1 MTIKIKTT
9 VRLPKATRQEMIQT
23 IIANGYGMRGKSKWV
38 SEAIHQ
44 LLAIN
49 NFHELVDIGD
59 EIADLTEV
67 ESIYLEAQLKE
78 ELDKALI
85 LIRRFFPTMEGVQSC
100 IIRTSIIQRLLRG
113 N

>member
-1 MTIKIKTT
+1 MSTKIKTT

-38 SEAIHQ
+38 SEAINQ

-49 NFHELVDIGD
+49 SFHELVDIGD
-59 EIADLTEV
+59 EIAELTEV
-67 ESIYLEAQLKE
+67 ESIYLDAELKE
-78 ELDKALI
+78 EINQALI
-85 LIRRFFPTMEGVQSC
+85 LIRRYFPSMEGVQSC
-100 IIRTSIIQRLLRG
+100 IIRTSIIQRLLRA